1 MDLIVMVAMVRTQAG
16 GMGKEDYE
24 CMGVMSLSKEI
35 NTEAV
40 VLHLSL
46 RPFGLASSNLKDN
59 DLACLQLLDSTK
71 STLPIK
77 WDQISKSLLP
87 EARSLALKQ
96 KSEKKIDESETLACL
111 LGYLIS

>member
-1 MDLIVMVAMVRTQAG
+1 MMVAMVRAQTG

-46 RPFGLASSNLKDN
+46 SPFGLASSNLKDN

-71 STLPIK
+71 SMLPIK
-77 WDQISKSLLP
+77 
-87 EARSLALKQ
+87 
-96 KSEKKIDESETLACL
+96 
-111 LGYLIS
+111 

>member
-1 MDLIVMVAMVRTQAG
+1 MSTLCRVLIQSSSQAKSGFRNFLTSFDLLVTWRMDLIMMVAMVRAQTG

-46 RPFGLASSNLKDN
+46 SPFGLASSNLKDN

-71 STLPIK
+71 SMLPIK
-77 WDQISKSLLP
+77 
-87 EARSLALKQ
+87 
-96 KSEKKIDESETLACL
+96 
-111 LGYLIS
+111 